1 MTVGYGLSD
10 EDKFQFDLQGFL
22 IIRGVLSEDECAY
35 YSELADAAWP
45 KQPGDDPM
53 RRLDDMSKTW
63 GQPFVDLMDHSRVL
77 SYLVELMGR
86 QLRIDHDYCIFMG
99 KGAKRGNLH
108 GGPRLFESDHWYRY
122 QDGVMRNG
130 LTVATYNLTDAPAGA
145 GGFTCIPG
153 SHKTNFLKL
162 VDPAVQRFERDAP
175 YVYQPPMAAGDVL
188 IFTEALIHGTG
199 EWLADHER
207 RVLLY
212 KYSPPHSTW
221 RIEPYDL
228 DDFPEATERQKLL
241 MAPPSVQAHRAVV
254 GRGESFDR

>member
-1 MTVGYGLSD
+1 MQYGLTD

-22 IIRGVLSEDECAY
+22 ILRGVLSPEDCADY
-35 YSELADAAWP
+35 CRLADELWP
-45 KQPGDDPM
+45 RQADDGLT
-53 RRLDDMSKTW
+53 RRRDDMSRNW
-63 GQPFVDLMDHSRVL
+63 GQRFVDLMDHPRVL
-77 SYLVELMGR
+77 ACMVELMGR

-108 GGPRLFESDHWYRY
+108 GGPRLFETDHWYRY

-130 LTVATYNLTDAPAGA
+130 LTVVTYNLTDAPAGA

-153 SHKTNFLKL
+153 SHKTNYLEL
-162 VDPAVQRFERDAP
+162 LDPAVQRFERDAP

-188 IFTEALIHGTG
+188 IFTEALVHGTG
-199 EWLADHER
+199 VWHADHER

-221 RIEPYDL
+221 RIEPYNL
-228 DDFPEATERQKLL
+228 HDFPDATERQKRL
-241 MAPPSVQAHRAVV
+241 MAPPSVQAHPPVV
-254 GRGESFDR
+254 PRGESFDR